1 MGDANYI
8 WDIFL
13 GNESANLKKKKKD
26 KNPRSLSS
34 ILHNTVFQSGSLSA

>member
-13 GNESANLKKKKKD
+13 GNESANLKKKKKRQ
-26 KNPRSLSS
+26 KPQIPKLNSPQHSVPEWFS
-34 ILHNTVFQSGSLSA
+34 